1 MTQSLNT
8 VAIDLAKKVFHLVG
22 ADTAGKILWRKR
34 LTRHALMPFIAQLPP
49 VLIGIEACGGAHYWA
64 RRFREHG
71 HEVKLLAPQ
80 FVKPFVKSNK
90 NDMRDAEAIAEAV
103 TRPTMRFVPTKDID
117 QQDLQALHRVRE
129 RLIGERTALIN
140 EVHGLLNEYGI
151 VIPKGVSKFHQAVVE
166 KLESEKDTLTAL
178 GQEMFGKLVEEF
190 VALEEQ
196 IAYYQQKLESLAKT
210 HPECQRLMTIPGIG
224 PITATALIAAVGHV
238 GVFKNGRQFAAWLG
252 LVPKQHSTGGQTRL
266 LGISKRG
273 DSYLRKLLIHG
284 ARATL
289 RWVERRT
296 DSRSQWIRGLLK
308 RRGWNRTAVA
318 VANKTARIVWALLSR
333 GGVYSETTSRPQRVT
348 DKG

>member
-1 MTQSLNT
+1 MTQQLHT

-22 ADTAGKILWRKR
+22 TDAMGKILWRKR

-71 HEVKLLAPQ
+71 HEVKLMAPQ

-103 TRPTMRFVPTKDID
+103 TRPTMRFVPTKDIG

-140 EVHGLLNEYGI
+140 EVHGLMHEYGI
-151 VIPKGVSKFHQAVVE
+151 VIPTGVSKFRQAVVE
-166 KLESEKDTLTAL
+166 KLASAKDTLTAL

-196 IAYYQQKLESLAKT
+196 IAYYQQKLESLAQA

-224 PITATALIAAVGHV
+224 PMTATALIAAVGHV
-238 GVFKNGRQFAAWLG
+238 GVFKNGRQFAAWRG
-252 LVPKQHSTGGQTRL
+252 LVPRQHSTGGQTRL

-273 DSYLRKLLIHG
+273 DRYLRKLLIHG

-289 RWVERRT
+289 RWVELRT

-318 VANKTARIVWALLSR
+318 VANRTARIVWALLSR
-333 GGVYSETTSRPQRVT
+333 GGV
-348 DKG
+348 